1 MSSAKV
7 IRKKTQSP
15 VEDKIVNFQNPK
27 DILFPKICV
36 ICGATAE
43 YQYKKIIF
51 GTFESNKDYKE
62 DYSLNIPVCFDCSTN
77 LKMDTGYSSKS
88 GKLLLTS
95 SLIGLILA
103 ISLYFVIYSIL
114 LSISLITI
122 SIVLPYL
129 NYNAKM
135 KKKIRLNDF
144 LNIKLGEDKKSLTF
158 DFFNANYANYINEI
172 NSKKES
178 EENPQENE

>member
-1 MSSAKV
+1 
-7 IRKKTQSP
+7 
-15 VEDKIVNFQNPK
+15 
-27 DILFPKICV
+27 
-36 ICGATAE
+36 
-43 YQYKKIIF
+43 
-51 GTFESNKDYKE
+51 
-62 DYSLNIPVCFDCSTN
+62 
-77 LKMDTGYSSKS
+77 MDTGFSSKS
-88 GKLLLTS
+88 GKLLLIS
-95 SLIGLILA
+95 SFIGLILA

-158 DFFNANYANYINEI
+158 DFFNASYANYINEI
-172 NSKKES
+172 NLKKES
-178 EENPQENE
+178 EENP

>member
-1 MSSAKV
+1 MSSTN
-7 IRKKTQSP
+7 IFKKKILSP
-15 VEDKIVNFQNPK
+15 IEDKIVNFQNPK
-27 DILFPKICV
+27 EILFPKICI
-36 ICGATAE
+36 ICGATGE
-43 YQYKKIIF
+43 YQHKKTIF

-62 DYSLNIPVCFDCSTN
+62 DYFLNIPVCFDCSTN
-77 LKMDTGYSSKS
+77 LKMDTGYYSKS
-88 GKLLLTS
+88 GKLLLAS

-103 ISLYFVIYSIL
+103 ISLYFVIYSIM

-129 NYNAKM
+129 NYIAKM
-135 KKKIRLNDF
+135 KKKIKLNDL

-158 DFFNANYANYINEI
+158 DFFNANYANYINEL

-178 EENPQENE
+178 EEIPQENE